1 MSKLLTKRKGE
12 LYNGEE
18 KDNSVSTFSNINNVN
33 VYDI

>member
-12 LYNGEE
+12 LYNEEE
-18 KDNSVSTFSNINNVN
+18 KDNGPNIRNNINNVN

>member
-18 KDNSVSTFSNINNVN
+18 KDNSLSIRNSINNVN
-33 VYDI
+33 VYDV